1 MFEERA
7 ALRAAVRGL
16 LDGQIAASGTWARLC
31 KEIGVAGL
39 TVPEEYGGSGATL
52 AEAAVVL
59 EELGRVLSPA
69 PMLGSVLAVHALL
82 GSGDED
88 ARARLLPAI
97 CAGERIVTAAWQGS
111 GSVSP
116 EGLVSGVF
124 PDVSAADTVLVVVDG
139 TLHEVGAGIDVTASL
154 DLTRQLGT
162 LRLDGVPGRRLAGPA
177 PELRD
182 VACAALAAEQLG
194 TAERALELTVAYV
207 QERHQFGRPIGSF
220 QVLQHRLAEAY
231 VRVQAARSAAEAAV
245 QAVADGSPD
254 TPLLAAAAKVTCSE
268 TLRAVAAEMVQMH
281 GGIAITW
288 EHDAHR
294 YLRRAWVAAQ
304 TFGSPESHVARL
316 TPTLLST
323 AH

>member
-16 LDGQIAASGTWARLC
+16 LGGQIAADGMWARLC

-52 AEAAVVL
+52 GEAAVVL

-69 PMLGSVLAVHALL
+69 PMLGTVLAVHVLL
-82 GSGDED
+82 ESGDEET
-88 ARARLLPAI
+88 RARLLPAI
-97 CAGERIVTAAWQGS
+97 CSGERIVTAVWAGC
-111 GSVSP
+111 
-116 EGLVSGVF
+116 VF
-124 PDVSAADTVLVVVDG
+124 PADTVLVVRDG
-139 TLHEVGAGIDVTASL
+139 TLSEIEGGIEITDSL
-154 DLTRQLGT
+154 DLTRPTGR
-162 LRLDGVPGRRLAGPA
+162 LRSEDGSAPG
-177 PELRD
+177 LRD

-231 VRVQAARSAAEAAV
+231 VRVQAARSASEAAV
-245 QAVADGSPD
+245 QAVADGSAD
-254 TPLLAAAAKVTCSE
+254 APLLAAAAKITCSE

-294 YLRRAWVAAQ
+294 FLRRAWATAQ
-304 TFGSPESHVARL
+304 MYGSPESHVARL
-316 TPTLLST
+316 TPTLLSSPD
-323 AH
+323 